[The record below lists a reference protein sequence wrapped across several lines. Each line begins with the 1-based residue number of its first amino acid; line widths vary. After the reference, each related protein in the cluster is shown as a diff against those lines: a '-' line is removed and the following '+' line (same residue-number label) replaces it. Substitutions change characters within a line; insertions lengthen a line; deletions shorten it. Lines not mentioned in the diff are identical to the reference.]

1 MKIKSFIISGLCA
14 VTAVMVGCTDSVNYT
29 PSAPDQT
36 QGVYFPTSESTN
48 FSLANG
54 QSEITMKL
62 FRTNV
67 DEAIVVPVGNNASSE
82 FTVPSTVAFAAGQ
95 DAAEMTI
102 GVDFDAIQANKTY
115 AFQLQ
120 VAPQYAS
127 TYGVTDVLVQV
138 IYAPW
143 TEWERLGG
151 KDEFGVYT
159 YNNPFVGGDEE
170 AAVYMRTSLDDP
182 DLIQYRVGDYEVEG
196 IPEDDQTALTLLG
209 YMPYNQIIEYNK
221 STGYITV
228 PVTDCVT
235 TYDGSAINCGD
246 VYTFGTQ
253 IKPSFIEGIDPERV
267 KKLAGEYDD
276 ETGVIAMNM
285 VYWNAALS
293 YNSGNKYEYLQL
305 PGFTQYSVGVTLNG
319 KYTSQAGD
327 AMQVFNIT
335 KSETVATVKY
345 QVYAGSLSET
355 AAEANASEL
364 ATNENAPSVK
374 ESGNVAVTLEN
385 GSYTIVVAGVDAAGE
400 LKAWDY
406 LTFNFSV
413 VEEDP
418 NEGWTSLGEVLYGE
432 DYFAT
437 VFGSAGIQVTN
448 YMVECQQNDEYD
460 YMYRLVDPYG
470 QAWPYYGAF
479 SDIEN
484 TAKHNYLEFCILN
497 ANVCMVWGS
506 EMTLSVDGDEVFMS
520 SIAFNNYAGGQTLQQ
535 QINAGL
541 MGKLENNKF
550 TMPTRSLIWWIG
562 EQGYYGNSNGGFQ
575 VNFAPEEEEE
585 EPAAY
590 SPKAFTSKIKA
601 SVNSSMGAVN
611 VTRKFQSMTIDNKTW
626 FNYQGN
632 KNTVDRVS
640 L

>member
-432 DYFAT
+432 DFFASL
-437 VFGSAGIQVTN
+437 FSGFDAS
-448 YMVECQQNDEYD
+448 YMVECQQNIETPNL
-460 YMYRLVDPYG
+460 YRLVNPYG
-470 QAWPYYGAF
+470 QAWPFYNVY
-479 SDIEN
+479 SNIVS
-484 TAKHNYLEFCILN
+484 TAPENYLEFWLQPPYNYVIYSAPCVAFNDTEIYL
-497 ANVCMVWGS
+497 
-506 EMTLSVDGDEVFMS
+506 S
-520 SIAFNNYAGGQTLQQ
+520 SIADDMLYGGSTPAQV
-535 QINAGL
+535 
-541 MGKLENNKF
+541 LEDGYFGTFENDKF
-550 TMPTRSLIWWIG
+550 TMPLKSLLFILG
-562 EQGYYGNSNGGFQ
+562 NTGYFANKSESFQ
-575 VNFAPEEEEE
+575 INFAPEEEEE

-590 SPKAFTSKIKA
+590 SPKAFTSKVKA
-601 SVNSSMGAVN
+601 SVNNSLEAAKVN
-611 VTRKFQSMTIDNKTW
+611 NRNHRSIVLDNKTW
-626 FNYQGN
+626 FNYKGN

>member
-1 MKIKSFIISGLCA
+1 MKIKSLIISGLCA
-14 VTAVMVGCTDSVNYT
+14 VAMVMVGCTDSVSYS
-29 PSAPDQT
+29 PAAPDVND
-36 QGVYFPTSESTN
+36 GVYFPTSDNTN
-48 FSLANG
+48 FSLTNG
-54 QSEITMKL
+54 QSEITVKL
-62 FRTNV
+62 FRSNV
-67 DEAIVVPVGNNASSE
+67 EEAIVVPLGNNASSE

-95 DAAEMTI
+95 DEAEITI
-102 GVDFDAIQANKTY
+102 GVDFASIEANKTY

-120 VAPQYAS
+120 IAPEFAS
-127 TYGVTDVLVQV
+127 TYGVSDVLVQV
-138 IYAPW
+138 LYAPW
-143 TEWERLGG
+143 SEWVRLGESN
-151 KDEFGVYT
+151 EFGTYT
-159 YNNPFVGGDEE
+159 YNNPFVAGDEE

-182 DLIQYRVGDYEVEG
+182 NKLQYRVGDYDVEG
-196 IPEDDQTALTLLG
+196 IPEKDQTSLSLMG
-209 YMPYNQIIEYNK
+209 YMPYNQIIEYDK
-221 STGYITV
+221 TTGYVTV
-228 PVTDCVT
+228 PVTNCVT
-235 TYDGSAINCGD
+235 TYGGSAINCGD

-253 IKPSFIEGIDPERV
+253 IKPSFIEGIDPEKV
-267 KKLAGEYDD
+267 KQLAGVYDE
-276 ETGVIAMNM
+276 ETGVFAMNM
-285 VYWNAALS
+285 VYWNAGLT

-345 QVYAGSLSET
+345 QVYAGSLSEA
-355 AAEANASEL
+355 AAEGKAGEL
-364 ATNENAPSVK
+364 ATNENAPSVTA
-374 ESGNVAVTLEN
+374 SGNVAVTLEN
-385 GSYTIVVAGVDAAGE
+385 GSYTIVVAGVDAEGE

-437 VFGSAGIQVTN
+437 VFSGAGVSVTN

-479 SDIEN
+479 TDIEN

-506 EMTLSVDGDEVFMS
+506 EMTLSVGGDEVFMS
-520 SIAFNNYAGGQTLQQ
+520 SIAFNNYAGGQTLQE
-535 QINAGL
+535 QIEAGL

-550 TMPTRSLIWWIG
+550 TMPTKSLIWWIG

-590 SPKAFTSKIKA
+590 SPKAFTAKVKA
-601 SVNSSMGAVN
+601 AVNSRMHAVKTARN
-611 VTRKFQSMTIDNKTW
+611 FQSMTLDNKTW
-626 FNYQGN
+626 FNYKGN
-632 KNTVDRVS
+632 KTTVERVS